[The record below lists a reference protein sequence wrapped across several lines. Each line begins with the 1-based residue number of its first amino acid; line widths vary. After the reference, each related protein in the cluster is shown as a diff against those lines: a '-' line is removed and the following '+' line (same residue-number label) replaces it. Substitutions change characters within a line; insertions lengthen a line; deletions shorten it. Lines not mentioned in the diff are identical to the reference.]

1 MPTMRAMQISRKSGD
16 YELVEKPIPEPGPGQ
31 IRVKVEACGIC
42 YSDRYVKDGLN
53 PNVTYPRVPG
63 HEVVGIVDKLGA
75 GVQIWRSGQRVGI
88 GWQGGYC
95 FFCDPCKRGDFINCR
110 KPGTTG
116 ITHDGGYAEY
126 MVTPQEAAAP
136 VPQGMSAVEAAPLLC
151 AGITVFNAL
160 RNSGAVGGDT
170 VAIQGIGGLGH
181 LAVQFAD
188 RMGFR
193 TIAISSSKDKADL
206 ARQLGADLFIPSG
219 DINPVEEL
227 VNLGGADVIVS
238 TAPVGKGVGA
248 LLGGLGPNGRLIVLA
263 GTGGQTEVALPAL
276 IRGRKSIKGWS
287 SGTAIDWEDTMNFC
301 KLTGCR
307 AMIEEFPL
315 EKVQDGYDKMIRN
328 EVRFRGV
335 AVV

>member
-1 MPTMRAMQISRKSGD
+1 MPTMRAMQISAKGGN
-16 YELVEKPIPEPGPGQ
+16 YELVERPLPEPGPGR

-63 HEVVGIVDKLGA
+63 HEVVGIVDKLGD
-75 GVQIWRSGQRVGI
+75 GVRIWQTGQRVGV

-110 KPGTTG
+110 HAGTTG

-126 MVTPQEAAAP
+126 MITPQEAAAP
-136 VPQGMSAVEAAPLLC
+136 VPEGMSAVEAAPLLC

-160 RNSGAVGGDT
+160 RNSGATGGDT

-181 LAVQFAD
+181 LAIQFAD
-188 RMGFR
+188 KMGFR
-193 TIAISSSKDKADL
+193 TIAISSSNDKADL
-206 ARQLGADLFIPSG
+206 AQKLGADLFIPSS
-219 DINPVEEL
+219 DVDPVDEL
-227 VNLGGADVIVS
+227 VRLGGADVIVS

-248 LLGGLGPNGRLIVLA
+248 LLGGLAPNGRLIGLA
-263 GTGGQTEVALPAL
+263 GTGGQTEVMLPAL
-276 IRGRKSIKGWS
+276 IRGRKSIKGWA
-287 SGTAIDWEDTMNFC
+287 SGSAIDWQDTMNFC

-315 EKVQDGYDKMIRN
+315 EKVQDGYDKMMRN